1 MSVFIHFGVALGA
14 QRTWISCFYLPY
26 LRQQPAV
33 LCKTEQQVSLKHS
46 ANKLKSC
53 MCPLYRFHTLGL
65 LPPMA
70 PGLMEPVSWY
80 RHRILDTQPCET
92 RSCLEIT
99 HGLMPW
105 WAISTILCRMWLGRG
120 LPLMKTPPSWFTRPW
135 PSGVDTILQQHEKS
149 FSGASK
155 VSNPCWKTTLMCVN

>member
-1 MSVFIHFGVALGA
+1 MHES
-14 QRTWISCFYLPY
+14 
-26 LRQQPAV
+26 AV
-33 LCKTEQQVSLKHS
+33 H
-46 ANKLKSC
+46 
-53 MCPLYRFHTLGL
+53 RFHTLGL

-92 RSCLEIT
+92 RSCLEMT

-149 FSGASK
+149 LSAASR
-155 VSNPCWKTTLMCVN
+155 VSSTCWKTTRMYVNYCMWCLPAIKSCRKSICCTWPLLYKIINLRDYWNW